1 MDSII
6 AARVNATFEHVL
18 QNGGCGVVVTG
29 DVTNAAGK
37 TKRIV
42 ISVVEFEETTRDPSI
57 TAGDDTPDWKPNP
70 IPILPRTTT
79 EVIPVSMFD
88 NDAEKQAA
96 KLTGFNTVEARAEE
110 FWQAYPR
117 KIRKGQLQEAHE
129 LAIWNIVDKLKVA
142 DVSAHERIMTAVK
155 AYAASPAGRDPKD
168 GGADYRPAPSQWLI
182 DQRWN
187 DDPSQW
193 QIPNGKKKA
202 EDSKPK
208 VEPLKKKGTP

>member
-6 AARVNATFEHVL
+6 AAQVNATFEQVL

-42 ISVVEFEETTRDPSI
+42 ISVVEFEETPRDPVAVAK
-57 TAGDDTPDWKPNP
+57 TWKEDFASYGNP
-70 IPILPRTTT
+70 KPTT

-88 NDAEKQAA
+88 NDADKQAA
-96 KLTGFNTVEARAEE
+96 KLTGFATVSPDAEE

-117 KIRKGQLQEAHE
+117 KIRKGQLQEAYE
-129 LAIWNIVDKLKVA
+129 LAIWNIVDKLKIS
-142 DVSAHERIMTAVK
+142 DVRAHERIMSAVK
-155 AYAASPAGRDPKD
+155 TYAASPAGLN
-168 GGADYRPAPSQWLI
+168 AVNSSDYRPSPSQWLI
-182 DQRWN
+182 DQRW
-187 DDPSQW
+187 DDDRSDW

-202 EDSKPK
+202 EESKPK
-208 VEPLKKKGTP
+208 VEPLKKKGT